1 MSWNNP
7 ADRETNEYHE
17 ESPHFSEE
25 QEMDIFVSEQNIA
38 QLMVNHSPHLLIIG
52 IGIFSNGV

>member
-7 ADRETNEYHE
+7 ADRETNEYQE
-17 ESPHFSEE
+17 ESPQFIDE

-52 IGIFSNGV
+52 IGILPNGV